1 MSRLGR
7 VLGALGVC
15 AALTAG
21 AVGAAPAAAAPA
33 PAPARPGHTVTYDK
47 YSLKVDGKRLYV
59 WSGEFHYWRLP
70 SPDLWRDV
78 LQKMKAAGF
87 NAVSIYFDWGYHSP
101 KRGVY
106 DFTGVRDV
114 DKLLNIAQEVGI
126 YVLARPGPYINA
138 ETDSGGFPGWLTT
151 QAGLARTSAP
161 DYIAAAKEWFTAID
175 AILKRHQV
183 TDGGGPVLLYQVEN
197 EYSGTVLDAEY
208 MQTLVDKARADG
220 ITVPLFH
227 NDVWAGG
234 KWAPG
239 KPGAPDLYAFDGYP
253 QGFDC
258 TNPAVWKQAPE
269 YRWAR
274 NASPTTPMFL
284 AEFQGG
290 SFDPWGGPG
299 YEKCREL
306 TNADFES
313 VFYKNN
319 ISSGA
324 TLQNFYMTFG
334 GTSWGWLPDPRV
346 VYTSYDYGAAISE
359 ARQLGPKYDE
369 QKRLGY
375 FTQAVAPLAETDP
388 VAYGPDITGTNPDI
402 TLKSQVN
409 PETKTR
415 FILAQHQDNSSTT
428 ATATTFPLTTPD
440 GEYPVVPQQ
449 GGLQLGGREAKLL
462 VAGYDLGDQRLVYST
477 SEIMTHARI
486 GDHDTAVLYGAAGQ
500 DGETVLRYPAQPK
513 VTVLD
518 GAVST
523 TWDAARGDLR
533 LDYRHA
539 GLARV
544 RIEAPGKA
552 PFELLIADTAASAA
566 FWKQDTAAGP
576 VLERGA
582 NLVRDAKSSG
592 RVLALTGDTSAAGDL
607 EVWAPPSIAL
617 VTWNGRPLRT
627 TRTASGTL
635 LGHLDGPCPVT
646 LPALTGWRTQYETP
660 EREPGF
666 DDSAWVAADH
676 ATTNNPTKPPAGQ
689 PVLNADDYGF
699 HHGDIWYRGH
709 FTATGAETAVSLAGT
724 TGNQG
729 VYAAWLNGTYLGS
742 SGSGSKEF
750 PVPAGTLKP
759 GRDNVLSVLLENM
772 GHNQDWD
779 VNDAHKEPRGLTSAT
794 LTGSASPIA
803 WKIQGNAGG
812 EDLADPVRG
821 VFNNGGLYGERE
833 GWSLPGFPD
842 RRWRQTALP
851 AAAPTPGVTWYRTEF
866 SLNLRPGQ
874 DTSVGLRIDD
884 DPKRV
889 YRAQIFVNGWNVGR
903 YLNNVGPQHVF
914 VVPNGILRADG
925 RNTIAIAS
933 WGGDDGS
940 GGLGAVSLVNLGTQ
954 AGGVPVR
961 DVPAPGYRAG
971 S

>member
-1 MSRLGR
+1 MKLGKA
-7 VLGALGVC
+7 LGVLGVC

-21 AVGAAPAAAAPA
+21 AAGVAPAAGAAPA
-33 PAPARPGHTVTYDK
+33 PARAAHTVTYDQ
-47 YSLKVDGKRLYV
+47 YSIKLDGKRLYV

-114 DKLLNIAQEVGI
+114 GKLLDIAQQVGI

-151 QAGLARTSAP
+151 LPGQARTSDP
-161 DYIAAAKEWFTAID
+161 DYLAAAKEWFTAID

-197 EYSGTVLDAEY
+197 EYSGTVLDARY
-208 MQTLVDKARADG
+208 MQALIDKARADG

-239 KPGAPDLYAFDGYP
+239 KPGGTDLYAFDGYP

-258 TNPAVWKQAPE
+258 SNPAAWHPAPE
-269 YRWAR
+269 YRWAKA
-274 NASPTTPMFL
+274 ASPTTPMFL

-290 SFDPWGGPG
+290 SFDPWGGVG
-299 YEKCREL
+299 YDKCREL

-313 VFYKNN
+313 VFSKNN

-324 TLQNFYMTFG
+324 TLQNFYMTYG
-334 GTSWGWLPDPRV
+334 GTSWGWLPDPNV

-359 ARQLGPKYDE
+359 GRQLGPKYDE

-375 FTQAVAPLAETDP
+375 FTQAVAPLRQTDP
-388 VAYGPDITGTNPDI
+388 VAYGPDITGSDPDI

-415 FILAQHQDNSSTT
+415 FILAQHQDNTSTT
-428 ATATTFPLTTPD
+428 ATATTFPLTTVD
-440 GEYPVVPQQ
+440 GTYAVVPQE
-449 GGLQLGGREAKLL
+449 GRLRLAGRQAKIL
-462 VAGYDLGDQRLVYST
+462 VAGYDLGGQRLVYST

-486 GDHDTAVLYGAAGQ
+486 GDRDTALLYGGAGE
-500 DGETVLRYPAQPK
+500 DGETVLRYTSRPK
-513 VTVLD
+513 VTVLS
-518 GAVST
+518 GAVT
-523 TWDAARGDLR
+523 ATWDAARGDLR
-533 LDYRHA
+533 LNYRHD

-544 RIEAPGKA
+544 RVEGGGTPLD
-552 PFELLIADTAASAA
+552 LLIADTAASAS

-582 NLVRDAKSSG
+582 QLVRDAKTTG
-592 RVLALTGDTSAAGDL
+592 PVLALTGDTDQAGDL
-607 EVWAPPSIAL
+607 EIWAPPSVRF
-617 VTWNGRPLRT
+617 VTWNGRPLWT
-627 TRTASGTL
+627 SRTASGTL
-635 LGHLDGPCPVT
+635 TGHLDGPCPVT
-646 LPALTGWRTQYETP
+646 LPALTGWRHQYETP

-666 DDSAWVAADH
+666 DDSSWAAADH
-676 ATTNNPTKPPAGQ
+676 TTTNNPTKPPAGQ

-699 HHGDIWYRGH
+699 HHGDVWYRGH
-709 FTATGAETAVSLAGT
+709 FTATGGETAVSLSGV

-742 SGSGSKEF
+742 SGSGAKEF
-750 PVPAGTLKP
+750 VIPAGTLKP
-759 GRDNVLSVLLENM
+759 GAANVVSVLLENM
-772 GHNQDWD
+772 
-779 VNDAHKEPRGLTSAT
+779 
-794 LTGSASPIA
+794 
-803 WKIQGNAGG
+803 
-812 EDLADPVRG
+812 
-821 VFNNGGLYGERE
+821 
-833 GWSLPGFPD
+833 
-842 RRWRQTALP
+842 
-851 AAAPTPGVTWYRTEF
+851 
-866 SLNLRPGQ
+866 
-874 DTSVGLRIDD
+874 
-884 DPKRV
+884 
-889 YRAQIFVNGWNVGR
+889 
-903 YLNNVGPQHVF
+903 
-914 VVPNGILRADG
+914 
-925 RNTIAIAS
+925 
-933 WGGDDGS
+933 
-940 GGLGAVSLVNLGTQ
+940 
-954 AGGVPVR
+954 
-961 DVPAPGYRAG
+961 
-971 S
+971 

>member
-1 MSRLGR
+1 MRISRR
-7 VLGALGVC
+7 LGALGLC
-15 AALTAG
+15 AALTAS
-21 AVGAAPAAAAPA
+21 AVWAAPGAQATSAAPRA
-33 PAPARPGHTVTYDK
+33 AHTVTYDK
-47 YSLKVDGKRLYV
+47 YSLKVDGKRIYV

-101 KRGVY
+101 KQGVY
-106 DFTGVRDV
+106 DFTGIRDV

-138 ETDSGGFPGWLTT
+138 ETDSGGFPGWLTK

-183 TDGGGPVLLYQVEN
+183 TDGGGSILLYQVEN
-197 EYSGTVLDAEY
+197 EYSGTVLDAGY

-258 TNPAVWKQAPE
+258 SNPATWRPAPD

-274 NASPTTPMFL
+274 AASPNTPMFI

-290 SFDPWGGPG
+290 SFDPWGGVG
-299 YEKCREL
+299 YDKCREL

-313 VFYKNN
+313 VFAKNN
-319 ISSGA
+319 ISSGV
-324 TLQNFYMTFG
+324 TLQNFYMTYG
-334 GTSWGWLPDPRV
+334 GTSWGWLPDPKL
-346 VYTSYDYGAAISE
+346 VYSSYDYGAAISE
-359 ARQLGPKYDE
+359 ARQLGPKYDQ
-369 QKRLGY
+369 QKRIGY
-375 FTQAVAPLAETDP
+375 FTQAVTPLSHTDP
-388 VAYGPDITGTNPDI
+388 VADGSDLTGTNPDI

-415 FILAQHQDNSSTT
+415 FVLAQHKDNTSTVDSG
-428 ATATTFPLTTPD
+428 TTFPLTTPD
-440 GEYPVVPQQ
+440 GTYPSVPQQ
-449 GGLQLGGREAKLL
+449 GQLRLDGREAKML

-486 GDHDTAVLYGAAGQ
+486 GDHDTAVLYGTAGQ
-500 DGETVLRYPAQPK
+500 DGETVLRYASQPK
-513 VTVLD
+513 VTVLS
-518 GAVST
+518 GAVDT
-523 TWDAARGDLR
+523 HWDAATGDLR
-533 LDYRHA
+533 LDYRHS

-544 RIEAPGKA
+544 RIEGGKA
-552 PFELLIADTAASAA
+552 PLELLLADTAASAA

-576 VLERGA
+576 VIERGSH
-582 NLVRDAKSSG
+582 LIRDAKTAGS
-592 RVLALTGDTSAAGDL
+592 VLALTGDTDAAGDL
-607 EVWAPPSIAL
+607 EIWAPPSVRR

-627 TRTASGTL
+627 VTTASGTL
-635 LGHLDGPCPVT
+635 LGHLDGPCPVV
-646 LPALTGWRTQYETP
+646 LPALTGWRHQYETP

-666 DDSAWVAADH
+666 DDSSWLPADH
-676 ATTNNPTKPPAGQ
+676 TTTNNPTKPPAGQ

-699 HHGDIWYRGH
+699 HHGDVWYRGR
-709 FTATGAETAVSLAGT
+709 FTATGAETAVSLSGI

-742 SGSGSKEF
+742 SGSGAKELAI
-750 PVPAGTLKP
+750 PAGSLRP
-759 GRDNVLSVLLENM
+759 GTGNVLSVLLENM

-779 VNDAHKEPRGLTSAT
+779 TNDAHKEPRGLTSVT
-794 LTGSASPIA
+794 LSGSTAAIS
-803 WKIQGNAGG
+803 WKIQGNTGG

-821 VFNNGGLYGERE
+821 VFNNGGLYGERA

-842 RRWRQTALP
+842 RGWSRTSLP
-851 AAAPTPGVTWYRTEF
+851 AKEPTPGVSWYRTEF
-866 SLNLRPGQ
+866 TLNLPRGQ

-884 DPKRV
+884 DPARV
-889 YRAQIFVNGWNVGR
+889 YRAQLFVNGWNVGR

-914 VVPNGILRADG
+914 PIPAGILRADG
-925 RNTIAIAS
+925 RNTLAIAS

-940 GGLGAVSLVNLGTQ
+940 GGLGTVSLVNLGTQ
-954 AGGVPVR
+954 AGGVQVG
-961 DVPAPGYRAG
+961 DVVSPGYRPG
-971 S
+971 RP